1 MLDVLCGERNF
12 DNLVDLAMS
21 NNDFTT
27 SFEQDQLLESLV
39 KLDSLQ
45 LDALPFGVIG
55 FGRDYLIS
63 RYNHFESQATGLEK
77 DYVLGKH
84 VFTEI
89 AQCMNNFMVAQR
101 FADAWGSSSSLD
113 ESMGY
118 VLTWRMK
125 PTKVKLR
132 LLSAEKHELAFIAL
146 SPRSPVNT

>member
-1 MLDVLCGERNF
+1 MNS
-12 DNLVDLAMS
+12 NDLTARL
-21 NNDFTT
+21 
-27 SFEQDQLLESLV
+27 EQDKLLDSLV
-39 KLDSLQ
+39 GLDSLQ

-101 FADAWGSSSSLD
+101 FADAWESSSSLD
-113 ESMGY
+113 DTLDY

-132 LLSAEKHELAFIAL
+132 LLSSEEFDLAFVTL
-146 SPRSPVNT
+146 SPRSPLNT

>member
-1 MLDVLCGERNF
+1 MNKSVVTISL
-12 DNLVDLAMS
+12 
-21 NNDFTT
+21 
-27 SFEQDQLLESLV
+27 EQDQLLESLV
-39 KLDSLQ
+39 QLDSLQ

-63 RYNHFESQATGLEK
+63 RYNHFECEVTRLEK

-101 FADAWGSSSSLD
+101 FADAWGSSASLD

-125 PTKVKLR
+125 PTKVRLR
-132 LLSAEKHELAFIAL
+132 LLSSEKYELAFIAL
-146 SPRSPVNT
+146 SPRSQLNT

>member
-1 MLDVLCGERNF
+1 MFCVKREIFGKSVC
-12 DNLVDLAMS
+12 LAM
-21 NNDFTT
+21 NKKDFTT

-39 KLDSLQ
+39 QLDSLQ

-55 FGRDYLIS
+55 FKRDYLIS
-63 RYNHFESQATGLEK
+63 RYNHFESQSTGLEK

-132 LLSAEKHELAFIAL
+132 LLSAEKYELAFIAL

>member
-1 MLDVLCGERNF
+1 MNKSAVTISL
-12 DNLVDLAMS
+12 
-21 NNDFTT
+21 
-27 SFEQDQLLESLV
+27 EQDQLLELLV
-39 KLDSLQ
+39 QLDSLQ

-63 RYNHFESQATGLEK
+63 RYNHFESEVTGLEK

-101 FADAWGSSSSLD
+101 FADAWGSSASLD

-125 PTKVKLR
+125 PTKVRLR
-132 LLSAEKHELAFIAL
+132 LLSSEKYELAFIAL
-146 SPRSPVNT
+146 SPRSQLNI

>member
-1 MLDVLCGERNF
+1 MNK
-12 DNLVDLAMS
+12 S
-21 NNDFTT
+21 DFTI

-39 KLDSLQ
+39 HLDSLQ

-63 RYNHFESQATGLEK
+63 RYNHFECQATGLEK

-89 AQCMNNFMVAQR
+89 AQCMNNFMVGQR
-101 FADAWGSSSSLD
+101 FVDAWGSSATLD

-118 VLTWRMK
+118 VLSWRMK

-132 LLSAEKHELAFIAL
+132 LLSTEKYELAFIAL
-146 SPRSPVNT
+146 SPRSPLDT